1 MRKTK
6 HFWGLLLFCLL
17 PLAASGQHFN
27 LKTNVLY
34 DATATFNL
42 GAEIGL
48 GTQTSLDVS
57 GNYNPWSFTDKDRQW
72 KHWMVQPEFRYWL
85 CERFN
90 GHFFGVHALAG
101 EYNVNRVKLPFD
113 ILPSLNK
120 YNYQGN
126 FFGGGISYGYEWILS
141 KHWGLEATIGV
152 GYLRVKYDQYQNPDC
167 GTKLES
173 GHKNYFGP
181 TKAGITF
188 TYFIY

>member
-1 MRKTK
+1 MLL
-6 HFWGLLLFCLL
+6 FGLLPFT
-17 PLAASGQHFN
+17 ASGQHLN

-48 GTQTSLDVS
+48 GKQTTLDVS
-57 GNYNPWSFTDKDRQW
+57 GNYNPWSFGDKERQW

-90 GHFFGVHALAG
+90 GHFLGVHALVG
-101 EYNVNRVKLPFD
+101 EYNTNRIKLPFD
-113 ILPSLNK
+113 LFPSLND

-126 FFGGGISYGYEWILS
+126 FWGGGISYGYQWILG
-141 KHWGLEATIGV
+141 KHWGLEATVGV
-152 GYLRVKYDQYQNPDC
+152 GYLRVKYDKYPDPDC
-167 GTKLES
+167 DTKLDT

-188 TYFIY
+188 TYFIH